1 MINQHTNRH
10 FLKLS
15 TLIIVEFVVAMCA
28 RRVESLRFAIKSRTN
43 MWNGRAVVYDFRRV
57 FVLSNFQRGINSV
70 PQRR

>member
-15 TLIIVEFVVAMCA
+15 SLIIIVEFVVAIRA

-43 MWNGRAVVYDFRRV
+43 T
-57 FVLSNFQRGINSV
+57 
-70 PQRR
+70 